1 MCYTLV
7 IVGEDDMDKKNG
19 FTLVEI
25 IVVIGLIS
33 VIGCV
38 FMLNMSSL
46 LNQNNENAKEE
57 FDEVITDAAFA
68 YLNDHQEYY
77 INKTT
82 QELTN
87 NAEFVITIS
96 DLIHND
102 YLNPNSYNPY
112 TGGKVYEKYN
122 DKVKIKFINGIP
134 YIVYPVKSN

>member
-1 MCYTLV
+1 MN
-7 IVGEDDMDKKNG
+7 KRNG

-33 VIGCV
+33 VIGCI

-96 DLIHND
+96 DLISND

-122 DKVKIKFINGIP
+122 DKVKIKFINESP
-134 YIVYPVKSN
+134 YIEYPVKSN

>member
-1 MCYTLV
+1 MN
-7 IVGEDDMDKKNG
+7 KKNG

-122 DKVKIKFINGIP
+122 DKVKIKFINEIP
-134 YIVYPVKSN
+134 YIVYPVSQIKNNGLYHYF

>member
-1 MCYTLV
+1 MN
-7 IVGEDDMDKKNG
+7 KKNG

-96 DLIHND
+96 DLISND

-122 DKVKIKFINGIP
+122 DKVKIKFFNGSP
-134 YIVYPVKSN
+134 YIEYPVKSN